1 MSEISSFIESI
12 DLIKD
17 KYEILT
23 VSHPKIEENYGT
35 ISILKVKLDN
45 PNDEP
50 LVVFCGYSNN

>member
-23 VSHPKIEENYGT
+23 VSHPKIEEN
-35 ISILKVKLDN
+35 IEFIKLI
-45 PNDEP
+45 
-50 LVVFCGYSNN
+50 